1 VSKAMVSRL
10 VGARDALETER
21 RYVRSVLPR
30 AMARGLHP
38 RRRDRTLG
46 ITSVGAIMAG
56 LMLTTTGYVRGRLAV
71 RWPESGGTA

>member
-38 RRRDRTLG
+38 RRRDRSLG
-46 ITSVGAIMAG
+46 ITGVGAIMAG
-56 LMLTTTGYVRGRLAV
+56 LMLTTTGYIRGRLAV
-71 RWPESGGTA
+71 RQAGAGGAA